1 MRYTDTELRIWDDRR
16 LRVGREKRN
25 ELLKQA
31 KGLIEKLEK
40 AIPASSPFKVVR
52 FRRAG
57 SLMKA
62 TALYPR
68 ADTGIDADIAVYLD
82 VSNASDWDLA
92 TLHTTLREIAI
103 GVYPNKSP
111 EDFWQQPHTMGME
124 FIASGLQIDLVP
136 LIAIDGDSAKGWM
149 VDSLGQRAHLADIPA
164 HIEFV
169 RDLANADPLYRPLV
183 RMAKRWR
190 NEAELRKALGSF
202 PIELILAEL
211 HAKQGPPASLEEG
224 LHRFFLYLAQT
235 ELVET
240 ILSGHA
246 SAPDTS
252 DAVVILDPADRDNNV
267 TAWVTDSQRKE
278 IVSAGTAA
286 WETLVLAAQVGGK
299 VETKALWR
307 EVFGS
312 GFTTEEAD

>member
-1 MRYTDTELRIWDDRR
+1 MKYTDTELRVWDDRC
-16 LRVGREKRN
+16 LRVGRDKRN

-40 AIPASSPFKVVR
+40 AIPSSSPFKVVR

-82 VSNASDWDLA
+82 VSDASDWDLA

-149 VDSLGQRAHLADIPA
+149 VDSFGQRAHLADISA

-169 RDLANADPLYRPLV
+169 RNLANADPLYRPLV

-211 HAKQGPPASLEEG
+211 HAKQGPPPSLEG
-224 LHRFFLYLAQT
+224 GIHRFFLYLAQT
-235 ELVET
+235 ELAET

-246 SAPDTS
+246 SAPETS
-252 DAVVILDPADRDNNV
+252 DGVVILDPADRDNNV
-267 TAWVTDSQRKE
+267 TAWVTEAQRVE
-278 IVSAGTAA
+278 IVVAGTAA

-299 VETKALWR
+299 IETEGYWR

>member
-1 MRYTDTELRIWDDRR
+1 MKYTDAKLRVWDDRR

-40 AIPASSPFKVVR
+40 AIPTSSPFKVVR

-82 VSNASDWDLA
+82 VSSASDWDLA
-92 TLHTTLREIAI
+92 TLHVTLREIAI

-124 FIASGLQIDLVP
+124 FVASGLQIDLVP
-136 LIAIDGDSAKGWM
+136 LIAIDGDSARGWM
-149 VDSLGQRAHLADIPA
+149 VDSMGQRAHLADIPA

-169 RDLANADPLYRPLV
+169 RDIAAKDPRYRPLV

-190 NEAELRKALGSF
+190 NEAELKKALGSF

-211 HAKQGPPASLEEG
+211 NTSLGPPSSLEEG
-224 LHRFFLYLAQT
+224 LQRFFLYIARS
-235 ELVET
+235 ELHDA
-240 ILSGHA
+240 ILSGHSPPA
-246 SAPDTS
+246 DSGDS
-252 DAVVILDPADRDNNV
+252 VVILDPADKENNV
-267 TAWVTDSQRKE
+267 TAWISEVQRTE
-278 IVSAGTAA
+278 IVAAATTA
-286 WETLVLAAQVGGK
+286 WETLVLAASVGGK
-299 VETKALWR
+299 LETEGYWR

-312 GFTTEEAD
+312 GFTTEEG

>member
-1 MRYTDTELRIWDDRR
+1 VKYTDAQLRVWDDRR
-16 LRVGREKRN
+16 LRVGRDKRN

-31 KGLIEKLEK
+31 KGLIEKLEN

-149 VDSLGQRAHLADIPA
+149 VNSLGQRAHLADIPA

-169 RDLANADPLYRPLV
+169 RTLANADPLYRPLV

-202 PIELILAEL
+202 PIELILAEI
-211 HAKQGPPASLEEG
+211 HAKQEAG

-235 ELVET
+235 ELTEA

-246 SAPDTS
+246 SAPDNS
-252 DAVVILDPADRDNNV
+252 DAVVILDPANRDNNV
-267 TAWVTDSQRKE
+267 TAWVTDLQRKE

-299 VETKALWR
+299 VETKDLWR

>member
-1 MRYTDTELRIWDDRR
+1 MKYTDAQLRVWDDRR
-16 LRVGREKRN
+16 LRVGRDKRG
-25 ELLKQA
+25 ELMKQA

-40 AIPASSPFKVVR
+40 TIPESSPFKVVR

-82 VSNASDWDLA
+82 VSGASDWDLA
-92 TLHTTLREIAI
+92 SLHQTLREIAI
-103 GVYPNKSP
+103 GVYPTKSP

-136 LIAIDGDSAKGWM
+136 LIAIEGDSARGWM
-149 VDSLGQRAHLADIPA
+149 VDSYGQRAHLADIPA

-169 RDLANADPLYRPLV
+169 RNLANADPRYRPLV
-183 RMAKRWR
+183 RMTKRWR
-190 NEAELRKALGSF
+190 NEAELKKALGSF

-211 HAKQGPPASLEEG
+211 NASQGAPASLEEG
-224 LHRFFLYLAQT
+224 LQRFFLYIAQSK
-235 ELVET
+235 LGDA

-246 SAPDTS
+246 SAPESQDP
-252 DAVVILDPADRDNNV
+252 VVILDPADVENNV
-267 TAWVTDSQRKE
+267 AAWITESQRTE
-278 IVSAGTAA
+278 ILAAATKA
-286 WETLVLAAQVGGK
+286 WETLVLAASVGSEG
-299 VETKALWR
+299 ETEGYWR
-307 EVFGS
+307 EVFGT
-312 GFTTEEAD
+312 GFTTEEQS

>member
-1 MRYTDTELRIWDDRR
+1 MKYTDAKLRVWDDRR

-92 TLHTTLREIAI
+92 ALHATLREIAI

-111 EDFWQQPHTMGME
+111 QDFWQQPHTMGME
-124 FIASGLQIDLVP
+124 FVASGLQIDLVP
-136 LIAIDGDSAKGWM
+136 LIAIDGDSARGWM
-149 VDSLGQRAHLADIPA
+149 VDSMGQRAHLADIPA

-169 RDLANADPLYRPLV
+169 RDIAAEDPRYRPLV

-190 NEAELRKALGSF
+190 NEAELKKALGSF

-211 HAKQGPPASLEEG
+211 NTSQGSPSSLEEG
-224 LHRFFLYLAQT
+224 LQRFFLYIARS
-235 ELVET
+235 ELHDA
-240 ILSGHA
+240 ILSGH
-246 SAPDTS
+246 SAPVDS
-252 DAVVILDPADRDNNV
+252 GDPVVILDPADKENNV
-267 TAWVTDSQRKE
+267 TAWISEAQRTE
-278 IVSAGTAA
+278 IVAAATAA
-286 WETLVLAAQVGGK
+286 WETLVLAASVGGK
-299 VETKALWR
+299 LETEGYWR

-312 GFTTEEAD
+312 GFTTEEA